1 MDKNENVVVGI
12 FEDREAAE
20 KAIERLKKWDKAS
33 DDVKLGAVGL
43 LYKEGDE
50 VKSVINHQE
59 GRGLKVGALVG
70 VIAGVL
76 TGGIGLVGGAAAG
89 GLMGAAAGAFFAKS
103 LNLNE
108 AECNTIGRELDLGKA
123 AVVVTCDDYEVV
135 PTRNT
140 MEHMGGVV
148 KLYVVPADA
157 IDEAASSLTAEDA
170 DDLQEANIARQVH
183 DDALTKASN
192 DLGGML

>member
-12 FEDREAAE
+12 FEDREMAE
-20 KAIERLKKWDKAS
+20 HAIERLKQWDKAS
-33 DDVKLGAVGL
+33 DDIKLGAVGL
-43 LYKEGDE
+43 LYKEGQD
-50 VKSVINHQE
+50 VKSEINHQG

-76 TGGIGLVGGAAAG
+76 TGGIGLIGGAAAG
-89 GLMGAAAGAFFAKS
+89 GLMGGAAGTFFARS

-108 AECNTIGRELDLGKA
+108 AECNAIGRELDLGKA

-140 MEHMGGVV
+140 LEKAGGVV

-157 IDEAASSLTAEDA
+157 IEEAASSLTAKDREEI
-170 DDLQEANIARQVH
+170 QEANIARQVH
-183 DDALTKASN
+183 DDALTRSAN

>member
-12 FEDREAAE
+12 FEDRAAAE
-20 KAIERLKKWDKAS
+20 LAIERLKQWDKAS
-33 DDVKLGAVGL
+33 DDIKLGAVGL

-50 VKSVINHQE
+50 VKSIINHQS

-70 VIAGVL
+70 LIAGVL
-76 TGGIGLVGGAAAG
+76 SGGIGLVGGAAAG
-89 GLMGAAAGAFFAKS
+89 SLMGGVAGTFFAKS

-123 AVVVTCDDYEVV
+123 AVVVTCDEYELV

-140 MEHMGGVV
+140 LEKAGGIV

-157 IDEAASSLTAEDA
+157 IEEAVTSMGSKDIEDIH
-170 DDLQEANIARQVH
+170 EANIARKVH
-183 DDALTKASN
+183 DDALTRASS